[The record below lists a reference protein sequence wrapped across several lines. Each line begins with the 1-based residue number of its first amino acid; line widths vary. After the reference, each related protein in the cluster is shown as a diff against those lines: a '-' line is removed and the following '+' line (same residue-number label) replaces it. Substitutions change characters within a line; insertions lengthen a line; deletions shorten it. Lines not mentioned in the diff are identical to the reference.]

1 MHSAPQIICMG
12 DCVAR
17 MQSVQGGGRNTPVSS
32 VI

>member
-1 MHSAPQIICMG
+1 MPVLTDAQW